1 LLKEQN
7 SQLQKTLDEQSVKVV
22 ALEDELRKARESKA
36 ESEVQDS
43 VS

>member
-1 LLKEQN
+1 MLKEQN